1 MSRFLTT
8 LVLMFSALAVGYLV
22 RVLVERRT
30 LRLPFELPR
39 IRKVLQTAVLLF
51 SIPLTFLGAV
61 WIVDLDN
68 LKILA
73 LPFIEVFAILLGGV
87 LAYGFARAQKLTRR
101 QTGPYIVTGAF
112 GNVGAMGGLICYMFL
127 GEAAFALVGFYKL
140 FEELMFFAFALP
152 IAKSFSLE
160 QEATESLGAR
170 FKKVLADPFVLIP
183 LGGLTTGLILNLS
196 GVPRPAFYSRVNAIL
211 IPTIPVL
218 LLFTI
223 GMAMRFGSVH
233 KHIRKSALI
242 VLVRQIVAPAAA
254 VAVALALGYGTI
266 ADGLPLKVVLI
277 CSCMPVAFM
286 AMIPPAI
293 YNLDVEVANSNWLL
307 TNALLV
313 VLVPALYFAV
323 KVI

>member
-1 MSRFLTT
+1 MSKFLAT
-8 LVLMFSALAVGYLV
+8 LAMMFSALAAGYLV
-22 RVLVERRT
+22 RVLVERQA

-39 IRKVLQTAVLLF
+39 IRKVLQTAALLF
-51 SIPLTFLGAV
+51 FIPLTFLGAV

-73 LPFIEVFAILLGGV
+73 LPFIEVFIIVLGGS

-112 GNVGAMGGLICYMFL
+112 GNVGTMGGLICYMFL

-152 IAKSFSLE
+152 IAKSFSL
-160 QEATESLGAR
+160 GGR

-196 GVPRPAFYSRVNAIL
+196 GVPRPEFYAGVNSIF

-218 LLFTI
+218 LLLTI
-223 GMAMRFGSVH
+223 GMAIRFGSVRT
-233 KHIRKSALI
+233 HIRKSMFI
-242 VLVRQIVAPAAA
+242 VLVRQILAPAAA

-266 ADGLPLKVVLI
+266 ADGLPLKVVLVV
-277 CSCMPVAFM
+277 SCMPVAFT

-293 YNLDVEVANSNWLL
+293 YDLDVEVANSNWLL
-307 TNALLV
+307 TNGLLL
-313 VLVPALYFAV
+313 VLVPALYFAIR
-323 KVI
+323 VI